1 MKQGQ
6 VTQEEYAFFASP
18 CRDRIRKASRNL
30 ELNLA
35 KNVNGNK
42 KKYVSNKR
50 KD

>member
-1 MKQGQ
+1 MH
-6 VTQEEYAFFASP
+6 FFASP
-18 CRDRIRKASRNL
+18 CRNRIRKADRNL

-35 KNVNGNK
+35 KNVNENK